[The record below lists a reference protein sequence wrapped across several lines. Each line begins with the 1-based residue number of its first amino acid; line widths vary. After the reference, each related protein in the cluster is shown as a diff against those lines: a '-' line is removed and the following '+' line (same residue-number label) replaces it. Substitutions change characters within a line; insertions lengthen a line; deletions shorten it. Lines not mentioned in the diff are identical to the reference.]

1 MPSPKTTVKSAAR
14 SARAKALMA
23 ALPRDPLTGRIGK
36 RAAAADAPPAGP
48 VPPTLPAGGPASVP
62 PFVQAPRG
70 SRHFLRPRSG

>member
-1 MPSPKTTVKSAAR
+1 MPPPKSTVKSAAR

-23 ALPRDPLTGRIGK
+23 ALPRDPLTGRVGK
-36 RAAAADAPPAGP
+36 RPAPADALPAGT
-48 VPPTLPAGGPASVP
+48 VPPTPPAGGPASGL